1 MSRGPSNTIVLQGR
15 NKQDILQVR
24 AKLLYSMLNLWK
36 RNSDGWIVELAK
48 NRQRID
54 DLLQRLQQLEEL
66 KESTTTNE
74 FVTYVEELLDINQQL
89 SNMFE

>member
-1 MSRGPSNTIVLQGR
+1 
-15 NKQDILQVR
+15 
-24 AKLLYSMLNLWK
+24 MLNLWK
-36 RNSDGWIVELAK
+36 RNSDGWIVELTK

-66 KESTTTNE
+66 KDATTTNE

-89 SNMFE
+89 SSMFE